1 MSVVVCKIYKDKIEM
16 ASDSIVVKGWTKVNN
31 AQNKIV
37 KMMKYNDMIIG
48 GCGNADEISL
58 FFHYM
63 KTHTIENMDE
73 KSVLD
78 FVIEFKRWKSDLTG
92 DNSFVNPY
100 IIAYKGKVFGIE
112 GMLVFPIDDYYTIGA
127 GQDYASGALYMGA
140 TPKEAVKA
148 ACELCAMVCEP
159 IICESIPR

>member
-1 MSVVVCKIYKDKIEM
+1 MSVVVCKVGKDKIEM
-16 ASDSIVVKGWTKVNN
+16 ASDSIAVKGWTKLNN
-31 AQNKIV
+31 AQNKV
-37 KMMKYNDMIIG
+37 AKMVKYNDMILG
-48 GCGNADEISL
+48 GCGNTDEISL

-63 KTHTIENMDE
+63 KTHTIEKVDE

-78 FVIEFKRWKSDLTG
+78 FVIEFRRWKNDLTG

-100 IIAYKGKVFGIE
+100 IIAYKGRVFAIE
-112 GMLVFPIDDYYTIGA
+112 GMLVFPIDDYYAIGA
-127 GQDYASGALYMGA
+127 GQDYASGALYIGA

-159 IICESIPR
+159 VVCESIPR